1 MNVSSPGQF
10 PNADAVSESDSESI
24 RMPGRNWR
32 DFFPDP
38 RAIWVAF
45 RRHVA
50 LFIGVILVILAAV
63 SVWAYLQVP
72 VFSATASLL
81 VRPQSDAVVDVKAVT
96 PELPATTDIVNTQV
110 KLMQSPA
117 LAQRVAERFAATH
130 PQSDLVR
137 GNSPAALTQ
146 SLTQMVKISRA
157 ASTFVIEVTAR
168 SPHPQEAADIAN
180 LFVNE
185 FVSSDKDAK
194 VSTNAAADGWL
205 RQRTAELE
213 KDATAADA
221 ALQAYKIRN
230 GLISTEGQT
239 LSEQEISVLNQ
250 QIAQA
255 QADLAEKQG
264 RLASARTQLAK
275 GGGGA
280 DVGAALGS
288 GTIGTLRT
296 READAAAKVAQLRSR
311 YGSQFP
317 ELVKAESELTAIR
330 SDIQREID
338 RILSNLQAEVNV
350 SASRL
355 SSLEGSR
362 GRSTGVLSANNQAQ
376 VGLMELQRRADA
388 AKAIYETF
396 LNRAHETGAQVGLQR
411 ADTQVDSLADLPQ
424 APVFP
429 DYRLVILLGLLGGF
443 VGGVGAVGIAEY
455 LQGGIR
461 TKADV
466 EERLGLRY
474 AGAVPVLD
482 STLGK
487 LRSLEEPH
495 DYVLSHPQSSFAEA
509 FRSLRAFLLLSG
521 GNGTKPSRAIAIASA
536 LPQEGKTTTAV
547 CLARTS
553 AMDGISTVLVDCDL
567 RRRGSSELLGNRTSN
582 GLYEYFKGAPLDQS
596 LYLDEDSGLYLLGTA
611 STEGRN
617 QDPLTSENLERLLE
631 DLRRRFQVIIIDSA
645 PLLGLADARIVASAA
660 DRVLLI
666 NRWKTTSIRAAEA
679 ATDILVA
686 SGARISGMALT
697 QVDIRSYASTGYT
710 DTYSYHK
717 QFRGYYVN

>member
-1 MNVSSPGQF
+1 MNVSTPGQF
-10 PNADAVSESDSESI
+10 PEADNQEEGETV
-24 RMPGRNWR
+24 RLPGRSWR
-32 DFFPDP
+32 DFLPDP
-38 RAIWVAF
+38 RAVLVAF
-45 RRHVA
+45 RRHLA
-50 LFIGVILVILAAV
+50 LFVGVVTVIAAAV
-63 SVWAYLQVP
+63 FVWAYLQVP
-72 VFSATASLL
+72 VYAATSSLL

-96 PELPATTDIVNTQV
+96 PELPATNDIVNTQV

-117 LAQRVAERFAATH
+117 LAMRVAERYAATH
-130 PQSDLVR
+130 PQADLVR
-137 GNSPAALTQ
+137 GLSADAIAALLADRVQIT
-146 SLTQMVKISRA
+146 RA
-157 ASTFVIEVTAR
+157 ASTFVIEVTVR
-168 SPHPQEAADIAN
+168 STDAQEAADIAN

-185 FVSSDKDAK
+185 FVSSDKEAK
-194 VSTNAAADGWL
+194 VSTNAAADTWL
-205 RQRTAELE
+205 RQRTSELE

-230 GLISTEGQT
+230 GMISSEGAS
-239 LSEQEISVLNQ
+239 LSEQEISSLNQ

-264 RLASARTQLAK
+264 RLASARAQLAR

-288 GTIGTLRT
+288 GTIGTLRA
-296 READAAAKVAQLRSR
+296 REAEASAKLAQLQSR
-311 YGSQFP
+311 YGAQYP
-317 ELVKAESELTAIR
+317 DLVKTQSELTAIR
-330 SDIQREID
+330 ADIQREID

-350 SASRL
+350 AASRL
-355 SSLEGSR
+355 GSLQGSR
-362 GRSTGVLSANNQAQ
+362 GVSEGVLSTNTQAQ
-376 VGLMELQRRADA
+376 VGLQELQRRADA

-411 ADTQVDSLADLPQ
+411 ADTQVDSLATVP
-424 APVFP
+424 AGPVFP
-429 DYRLVILLGLLGGF
+429 DYRLVVFVALFGGILGGI
-443 VGGVGAVGIAEY
+443 GAVGIAEY

-474 AGAVPVLD
+474 AGAIPDLG

-487 LRSLEEPH
+487 LRTVEEPH
-495 DYVLSHPQSSFAEA
+495 DYVLRHPQSTFAEA
-509 FRSLRAFLLLSG
+509 FRSVRAFLLLSG
-521 GNGTKPSRAIAIASA
+521 KSASKPSRAIAITSA

-547 CLARTS
+547 CLARTT
-553 AMDGISTVLVDCDL
+553 AMDGTPTVLIDCDL

-582 GLYEYFKGAPLDQS
+582 GLYDYFNGAPLDQS
-596 LYLDEDSGLYLLGTA
+596 LYLDEESGLYLLGTA
-611 STEGRN
+611 STEGSS
-617 QDPLTSENLERLLE
+617 QDPLTTENLDRLIE
-631 DLRRRFQVIIIDSA
+631 DLRRRFQVIIIDTA

-686 SGARISGMALT
+686 SGARISGVALT

-710 DTYSYHK
+710 DSYSYHK